1 MQNSGSMKD
10 SKDNQGYKKL
20 KIYHLAHDLAIRV
33 HRVTMNLPKFEM
45 FEEGSQIRRS
55 SKSVSNNIVEGYALR
70 RYKQEYIHYLMRA
83 LGSSLETVEH
93 LEFLVETDSLTDK
106 TLYKSLYDGYG
117 QLNSMLYSFIESVT
131 SRHDTTRVGKIK

>member
-1 MQNSGSMKD
+1 MKD